1 MWIWLSLSAG
11 FVYALG
17 NVTFGINCSQLGVY
31 GAGFPGPIT
40 FILIAIYR
48 FYTMCKTKQAT
59 GKWIDKANSN
69 YWRISQNQ
77 ERENPANLAAVN
89 DDFVQA

>member
-1 MWIWLSLSAG
+1 
-11 FVYALG
+11 
-17 NVTFGINCSQLGVY
+17 
-31 GAGFPGPIT
+31 
-40 FILIAIYR
+40 
-48 FYTMCKTKQAT
+48 MCKTKQAT

-77 ERENPANLAAVN
+77 EREDPANLAAVN